1 MSVTW
6 TGQSLVG
13 EDVAFRVGR
22 LGDLLVAEWPGVAT
36 LRCNRDGRG
45 ATCDVDAGVAPAL
58 AEKLRRGL
66 VPALLRHL
74 TGELSLHASA
84 AVREGVALAFLGA
97 PSAGKSTIVAQLCRR
112 GWRALADDILP
123 LDPALRAVPSKP
135 LLWLAPDARA
145 FLGLPGPAP
154 APVEGVE
161 TATAVGAWVALRFA
175 DRPPALSRLHGVA
188 AVRALAEA
196 QIRFVLDEPA
206 IHARDLRRLCD
217 ALERVPM
224 YELVRPRALDRMS
237 DSAVLLEAVVRDL
250 ACGNRRLAGGQCRRL
265 AGGHS

>member
-22 LGDLLVAEWPGVAT
+22 LGDLLVAEWPEVAT
-36 LRCNRDGRG
+36 LRCKRDGG
-45 ATCDVDAGVAPAL
+45 LVTCEVHPGVEPAL
-58 AEKLRRGL
+58 EQKLRRGL

-84 AVREGVALAFLGA
+84 AVRDGVALAFLGA
-97 PSAGKSTIVAQLCRR
+97 PSAGKSTMVAELSGR
-112 GWRALADDILP
+112 GWRAITDDVLP
-123 LDPALRAVPSKP
+123 LDRSLRAVPCDP

-145 FLGLPGPAP
+145 FLGLDGAAP
-154 APVEGVE
+154 ALVQGVE
-161 TATAVGAWVALRFA
+161 TPAAVGAWVALRFA
-175 DRPPALSRLHGVA
+175 DGPPALSRLRGAA

-206 IHARDLRRLCD
+206 IHARDLRRLFS

-224 YELVRPRALDRMS
+224 YELVRPRQLDRMS
-237 DSAVLLEAVVRDL
+237 ESAVLLEALVRDL
-250 ACGNRRLAGGQCRRL
+250 GRGNRRLAGGQ
-265 AGGHS
+265 G